1 MYNDNRWRWDVAID
15 ERIRQLEQQ
24 LEDSEGDEFVDVDSE
39 GSSDSEEESQR
50 KSEKRKKDVSNDHSS
65 SDLLLRMKQALQNQ
79 QGEVELGDNE
89 AFCEICSMKLQGD
102 IEISVSS
109 RFESNHYRLDSYW
122 ISRSSSSFENC
133 V

>member
-1 MYNDNRWRWDVAID
+1 M
-15 ERIRQLEQQ
+15 
-24 LEDSEGDEFVDVDSE
+24 FVDVDSE

-109 RFESNHYRLDSYW
+109 RFESNHYRLDSY
-122 ISRSSSSFENC
+122 
-133 V
+133 